1 MMRVIANSEARVA
14 PRPLVASAAAEL
26 GIVLALSVLFP
37 VLIHIIPVPED
48 ARLGPRL
55 LPIFYAPLLAT
66 LLGRMSSAWLVA
78 LLAPWL
84 NWLLTRHPSPPTAT
98 LLMLQLL
105 VFVGVLRAL
114 LVRRGAR
121 WPWPVPAYLAG
132 LAAAALVA
140 ALFPA
145 LIGGR
150 PALGWM
156 AQSLVLGWPG
166 LLVLALLSALTLR
179 AYPPGGSG
187 GPLSPAT

>member
-1 MMRVIANSEARVA
+1 MRAAASSETGLA
-14 PRPLVASAAAEL
+14 PRHLIASAAAEL
-26 GIVLALSVLFP
+26 GLLLALSVLFP
-37 VLIHIIPVPED
+37 VLIHIIPVPEE

-84 NWLLTRHPSPPTAT
+84 NGLLTRHPSPPTAA
-98 LLMLQLL
+98 LLMVQLL

-114 LVRRGAR
+114 LVRLGPR

-179 AYPPGGSG
+179 WHPPGGSG
-187 GPLSPAT
+187 GPLSPAA